1 MKKITEH
8 RNPASSDIHRSST
21 VDALRV
27 MNIEDAKVAEAVGR
41 SLGEIA
47 RLIDGIAPRMKQGG
61 RLIYVGAGTSGRLG
75 VLDASEIPPT
85 FGLPAGRVIGVIA
98 GGKAAITAAVEGAED
113 DTDAAARDLDPLNIG
128 ENDTVVGISASGD
141 TPYAVTAVARAA
153 ELGALTG
160 SVTCA
165 RDGKLNSIAE
175 IPICIEAGPEV
186 LAGSTRLKAGTAQ
199 KMVLNMISTMVMIR
213 LGFTNGNVMTNLVA
227 GNEKLRRRAA
237 GIIISESGLDE
248 RAALELLD
256 ECGGSLPAA
265 IVSIRTGAAPAASVT
280 ALNHAEGVIE
290 KAVQALK
297 VS

>member
-1 MKKITEH
+1 MKKKITEH

-153 ELGALTG
+153 VDSG
-160 SVTCA
+160 VA
-165 RDGKLNSIAE
+165 RGE
-175 IPICIEAGPEV
+175 FPQHY
-186 LAGSTRLKAGTAQ
+186 TTAPD
-199 KMVLNMISTMVMIR
+199 
-213 LGFTNGNVMTNLVA
+213 A
-227 GNEKLRRRAA
+227 
-237 GIIISESGLDE
+237 
-248 RAALELLD
+248 
-256 ECGGSLPAA
+256 
-265 IVSIRTGAAPAASVT
+265 
-280 ALNHAEGVIE
+280 
-290 KAVQALK
+290 
-297 VS
+297 